1 MDDFTIMGDNRSE
14 SSSYQSLF
22 ADIVLGRMETY
33 DAGKLNCWPFR
44 KSTDERDGIPL
55 RLGNLCGG
63 YPFSLCGHIFPTSES
78 AYLCGEFSL
87 NTPIH
92 AEIQHEL
99 QEQKNGFV
107 SKKFIKNKYKEYI
120 REDWEEIRLQWM
132 LYVVWHKC
140 IGNAD
145 FRDLLLSL
153 PADSVIIENS
163 NKVRG
168 RVNGS
173 NLDMVWGAKNDELKE
188 FENHLR
194 FKEKHAPFLKP
205 EYLKKLEEER
215 ASIYYVGHFEGQN
228 NMGKV
233 LKLCQIALLNKVAP
247 PIDYD
252 LLRAKQIYLFG
263 ELLTFDKEEAL

>member
-1 MDDFTIMGDNRSE
+1 MDDRNIFGGNCHYSF
-14 SSSYQSLF
+14 YQSLF
-22 ADIVLGRMETY
+22 EGIVLGRMEAY
-33 DAGKLNCWPFR
+33 DASELNCWAFH
-44 KSTDERDGIPL
+44 KSTDVRDGILL

-87 NTPIH
+87 NTPMH
-92 AEIQHEL
+92 EEIQHEL
-99 QEQKNGFV
+99 QKQKNGFV
-107 SKKFIKNKYKEYI
+107 SKKFIKNRYKEYI
-120 REDWEEIRLQWM
+120 RGDWEEIRLQWM

-140 IGNAD
+140 VGNAD

-153 PADSVIIENS
+153 PKDAVIIENS

-168 RVNGS
+168 KINGS
-173 NLDMVWGAKNDELKE
+173 NLDLVWGAKNDELKE
-188 FENHLR
+188 FENHLK
-194 FKEKHAPFLKP
+194 FNEKHASFLKP
-205 EYLKKLEEER
+205 EYLEELEKER
-215 ASIYYVGHFEGQN
+215 EKIYYVGHFEGQN

-252 LLRAKQIYLFG
+252 LLREKEIYLFG
-263 ELLTFDKEEAL
+263 ELLTFGKEEAL

>member
-44 KSTDERDGIPL
+44 KSTDERDGITL
-55 RLGNLCGG
+55 SLGNLCGG
-63 YPFSLCGHIFPTSES
+63 YPFTLCGHTFSTSES

-120 REDWEEIRLQWM
+120 REDWETIRLQWM
-132 LYVVWHKC
+132 LHVVWHKC
-140 IGNAD
+140 IGNTD
-145 FRDLLLSL
+145 FRNLLLSL
-153 PADSVIIENS
+153 PKDAVIIENT

-168 RVNGS
+168 NVNG
-173 NLDMVWGAKNDELKE
+173 NNVDMVWGAKNDELKE
-188 FENHLR
+188 FENQLR
-194 FKEKHAPFLKP
+194 FQEKHAPFLKP
-205 EYLKKLEEER
+205 EYLEELEKDKAR
-215 ASIYYVGHFEGQN
+215 IYYVGCYEGQN

-252 LLRAKQIYLFG
+252 LLREKQIYLFG
-263 ELLTFDKEEAL
+263 ELLTFDGEEAL

>member
-1 MDDFTIMGDNRSE
+1 MDDFTIMGDNRPE

-22 ADIVLGRMETY
+22 RDIVLDRMETY
-33 DAGKLNCWPFR
+33 DASKLNCWAFR
-44 KSTDERDGIPL
+44 KSTDERNGITL
-55 RLGNLCGG
+55 SLGNLCGG
-63 YPFSLCGHIFPTSES
+63 YSFPLCGHIFHTSES

-87 NTPIH
+87 NTPAH
-92 AEIQHEL
+92 AEIQQEL
-99 QEQKNGFV
+99 LEQKNGFV
-107 SKKFIKNKYKEYI
+107 SKKFIKSKYKEYI
-120 REDWEEIRLQWM
+120 REDWEGIRLQWM
-132 LYVVWHKC
+132 LYTVWHKC
-140 IGNAD
+140 IGNEA

-153 PADSVIIENS
+153 PKDAVIIENS

-173 NLDMVWGAKNDELKE
+173 NLDMVWGAKNDALKE
-188 FENHLR
+188 FENQLK
-194 FKEKHAPFLKP
+194 FQEKHAPFLKP
-205 EYLKKLEEER
+205 EYLKKLEEDKAR
-215 ASIYYVGHFEGQN
+215 IYYVGCYEGQN

-263 ELLTFDKEEAL
+263 ELLTFDGEEAL

>member
-1 MDDFTIMGDNRSE
+1 MNELHILGGNRHD
-14 SSSYQSLF
+14 SSYQSLF
-22 ADIVLGRMETY
+22 ECIVLGRMETY
-33 DAGKLNCWPFR
+33 DASKLNCWAFH
-44 KSTDERDGIPL
+44 KSTDERDGITL
-55 RLGNLCGG
+55 SLGNLCGG
-63 YPFSLCGHIFPTSES
+63 YPFSLCGHIFSTSES

-87 NTPIH
+87 NTPMH

-132 LYVVWHKC
+132 LYVVWYKC

-153 PADSVIIENS
+153 PKDAVIIENS
-163 NKVRG
+163 NIVRG
-168 RVNGS
+168 RVNG
-173 NLDMVWGAKNDELKE
+173 NNRDMVWGAKNDELKE
-188 FENHLR
+188 FENHLK
-194 FKEKHAPFLKP
+194 FNEKHAPFLKP

-233 LKLCQIALLNKVAP
+233 LKMCQIALLNKVAP

-252 LLRAKQIYLFG
+252 LLREKKIHLFG
-263 ELLTFDKEEAL
+263 ELLTFDKEETL

>member
-1 MDDFTIMGDNRSE
+1 MDDRNIIGGDRHN
-14 SSSYQSLF
+14 SSYQSLF
-22 ADIVLGRMETY
+22 DGIVLGRMETY
-33 DAGKLNCWPFR
+33 DASKLNCWAFR
-44 KSTDERDGIPL
+44 KSTDVRDGIPL

-63 YPFSLCGHIFPTSES
+63 YSFPFCGHIFPTSES

-87 NTPIH
+87 NTPTH
-92 AEIQHEL
+92 AEIQQALLE
-99 QEQKNGFV
+99 EKNGFV

-120 REDWEEIRLQWM
+120 REDWETIRLQWM

-153 PADSVIIENS
+153 PKDAVIIENS

-188 FENHLR
+188 FENQLR
-194 FKEKHAPFLKP
+194 FQEKHAPFLKP
-205 EYLKKLEEER
+205 EYLEELEKER
-215 ASIYYVGHFEGQN
+215 ANIYYVGCFEGQN

-233 LKLCQIALLNKVAP
+233 LKLCQIALLNKVVP

-252 LLRAKQIYLFG
+252 LLREKQIYLFG
-263 ELLTFDKEEAL
+263 ELLTFDKEEVL

>member
-1 MDDFTIMGDNRSE
+1 MNDFTNMGDNRPE

-22 ADIVLGRMETY
+22 EGIVLGRMETY
-33 DAGKLNCWPFR
+33 DTSRLNCWAFR
-44 KSTDERDGIPL
+44 KSTDERDGILL

-63 YPFSLCGHIFPTSES
+63 FPFTLCGHTFSTSES

-92 AEIQHEL
+92 AEIQQEL
-99 QEQKNGFV
+99 LEQKNGFV
-107 SKKFIKNKYKEYI
+107 SKRFIKNKYKEYI

-132 LYVVWHKC
+132 LYVVWQKC
-140 IGNAD
+140 IGNEA

-153 PADSVIIENS
+153 PKDAVIIENS

-168 RVNGS
+168 RINGH
-173 NLDMVWGAKNDELKE
+173 NLDLVWGAKNDELKE
-188 FENHLR
+188 FENQLR
-194 FKEKHAPFLKP
+194 FQEKHTPFLKP

-228 NMGKV
+228 NMGKI

-252 LLRAKQIYLFG
+252 LLREKQIFLFG
-263 ELLTFDKEEAL
+263 QLLTFDKEEAL